1 MIFGLFVRKI
11 RKIGGQNSRKRA
23 RMVLQNVNNQLFSP
37 FLRLK
42 PAKLPDMTAKNEP
55 ESFCKTLKNNDCLLF
70 RA

>member
-37 FLRLK
+37 FSRLK
-42 PAKLPDMTAKNEP
+42 PAKLPDSTRLIRVVTIMVIAP
-55 ESFCKTLKNNDCLLF
+55 GI
-70 RA
+70 